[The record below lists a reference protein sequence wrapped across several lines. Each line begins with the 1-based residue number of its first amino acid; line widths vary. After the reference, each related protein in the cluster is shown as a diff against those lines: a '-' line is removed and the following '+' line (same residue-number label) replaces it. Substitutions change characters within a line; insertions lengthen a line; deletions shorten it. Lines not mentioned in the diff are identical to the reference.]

1 MLLLEKEVQVMRDHR
16 NPTSAAIVELEAA
29 YWSFPVRILQ
39 PIILSR
45 GLRRSGRKSER
56 IQSLLDYWHNNREQF
71 NCEDLKGLK
80 RVETVG
86 EQLRRNLTWRLL
98 KYWHQGKDIMT
109 QLDFLRNPKEG
120 YTLQLERRFKIL
132 ASLRVRQQRLSVEE
146 VSSSLFQPKLPPS
159 LSFAVAATLL
169 LGSLGTRVYERRSK
183 WIKNFIQKQNM
194 CRGMLCF
201 HPRRRLALLLQV
213 RSDKRGGPIILITP
227 SLCLR
232 VCFSRV

>member
-1 MLLLEKEVQVMRDHR
+1 MLLLEKEVQVIRDHR

-146 VSSSLFQPKLPPS
+146 VSSSLF
-159 LSFAVAATLL
+159 
-169 LGSLGTRVYERRSK
+169 
-183 WIKNFIQKQNM
+183 
-194 CRGMLCF
+194 
-201 HPRRRLALLLQV
+201 
-213 RSDKRGGPIILITP
+213 
-227 SLCLR
+227 
-232 VCFSRV
+232 